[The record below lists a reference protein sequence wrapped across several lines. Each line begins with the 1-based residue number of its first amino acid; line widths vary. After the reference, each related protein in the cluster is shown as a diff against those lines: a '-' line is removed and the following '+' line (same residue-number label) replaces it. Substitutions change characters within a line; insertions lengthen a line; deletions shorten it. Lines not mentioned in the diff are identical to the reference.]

1 MKKVYLGVAT
11 LFGFAALALASCGGD
26 NNGTG
31 ATKTGNTTT
40 ETTTNNPGGNTSTGE
55 TTTTDVPLPSGH
67 HEDKTVDLTAAL
79 NTTDFSGSSE
89 DKTIVFYHTMGDKL
103 QQVLKVAIQK
113 FNEVYPDWT
122 IQESAVGGYND
133 VRDKCK
139 ATLAAGGQPDL
150 AYCYADHVA
159 LYLQTGKVVDMS
171 DYINATG
178 TINGRNIGYSA
189 AEIADFV
196 PGYYAEGLAT
206 NYGDYDK
213 YGYTSTDMF
222 TLPFVKSTEVLYYNA
237 DALKTAGIAKAPE
250 TWDELWEDCRILG
263 DVFPDCT
270 PLGYDSEANWV
281 ITMAEQNGWGYTSAQ
296 APHYQFNN
304 ENLAN
309 WLDDLYDL
317 HEEWLFTTQKEYGS
331 YTSGLF
337 IKGPEQAGTVFS
349 IGSSGGA
356 NHQGT
361 EAFKWGVAPLPGS
374 KQADGTINKSAISQG
389 PSLVMFQS
397 EAKNETERQLMT
409 WEFVKFLEDAT
420 LQAQFSMA
428 SGYNPTRLSTFNI
441 PAYEEFLEGDSIV
454 AATANVAKTMSNDFF
469 TSPAFSNSSTCR
481 DQMEAALYYVIKG
494 QKDGAKALADALKA
508 CGGN

>member
-1 MKKVYLGVAT
+1 MKKVYLGAAT

-26 NNGTG
+26 AGTG
-31 ATKTGNTTT
+31 NTKTETTGGNTTT
-40 ETTTNNPGGNTSTGE
+40 TE
-55 TTTTDVPLPSGH
+55 VPLPSGVH
-67 HEDKTVDLTAAL
+67 VDNTLDLSAAL
-79 NTTDFSGSSE
+79 NTSDFSGSSE

-103 QQVLKVAIQK
+103 QQVLKVAIEK

-122 IQESAVGGYND
+122 ISESAVGGYND
-133 VRDKCK
+133 VRDKCR
-139 ATLAAGGQPDL
+139 ANLAAGGQPDL

-159 LYLQTGKVVDMS
+159 SYLQTGKVVDMS

-178 TINGRNIGYSA
+178 TINGRPIGYTA
-189 AEIADFV
+189 QEVADFV

-237 DALKTAGIAKAPE
+237 DALTAVGITKVPE
-250 TWDELWEDCRILG
+250 TWDELWDACRVLG
-263 DVFPDCT
+263 AKYKKST

-281 ITMAEQNGWGYTSAQ
+281 ITAAEQNGWGYTSAQ
-296 APHYQFNN
+296 GNHYLFNN
-304 ENLAN
+304 SDLAG

-317 HEEWLFTTQKEYGS
+317 HEEYLFTTQKEYGT

-337 IKGPEQAGTVFS
+337 IKGPEQGGTVFS

-356 NHQGT
+356 NHQST
-361 EAFKWGVAPLPGS
+361 SNFKWGVAPLPGTRL
-374 KQADGTINKSAISQG
+374 ADGTINKKAISQG

-428 SGYNPTRLSTFNI
+428 SGYNPSRLSTFNI

-454 AATANVAKTMSNDFF
+454 AVTANVAKTMSNDFF

-481 DQMEAALYYVIKG
+481 DQMEDALWYVIQG
-494 QKDGAKALADALKA
+494 QKNGSKALADALKA
-508 CGGN
+508 CGGK